1 MIAVD
6 ATIARLQTARQ
17 LLLTPYGLDEST
29 LLDALKLITAHRV
42 DDADLYFQ
50 YTRSEG

>member
-1 MIAVD
+1 MIAVEP
-6 ATIARLQTARQ
+6 TLARLATARA
-17 LLLTPYGLDEST
+17 LLLEPYGLDETHLRRT
-29 LLDALKLITAHRV
+29 LSAIMAPGV